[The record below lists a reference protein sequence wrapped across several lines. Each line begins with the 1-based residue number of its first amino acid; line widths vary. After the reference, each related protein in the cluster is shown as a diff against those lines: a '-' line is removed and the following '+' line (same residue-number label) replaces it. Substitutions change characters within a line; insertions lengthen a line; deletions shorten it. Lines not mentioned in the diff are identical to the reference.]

1 MNELTS
7 RTKWWKLWR
16 WRERERG
23 LNQWPSSW
31 PSVLKATSI
40 LSLYMVLIEDLYYFV
55 IGGMAI
61 AAAFACDQEEYSVV
75 LITHSAH
82 KNLSVHLATKNVECL
97 PVSTPAVV
105 APYEDDGPEGTLQPK
120 FLLQKHEITRQ
131 HRQECIHNV
140 ERIFGD
146 GPSLE
151 GDLIVINL
159 FALEGWSLAELFC
172 VPCIVAAPYV
182 VPYSAP
188 SSFEHYFRKELPL
201 LYEYLQEAPINKAS
215 NGVAVEGLI
224 DLFERQ
230 LMLCLQLGW
239 MERCYPLDVATFY
252 RGLGIVEKCSVEA
265 KPLSFY
271 DSSFVRIQYGFSEE
285 VVECPGYW
293 PSNVRA
299 CGFWFLPFEWQFSCN
314 KCGEISA
321 LLSSGHLSPKDE
333 MCSAHA
339 ELQSFLKTPA
349 SLPPVFIGLSS
360 VGRQV
365 FVTCSMGFLRNPEA
379 FLGVL
384 QKAVD
389 ITSHRFILFSAGF
402 DPLDAAIQKIAADAS
417 SGSEQKQFSEDGTL
431 LFGGRLFC
439 FSGSIPYKWLF
450 PRCAAAI
457 HHGGSGSTA
466 AALHAGIPQVIC
478 PFMLDQFYWAERMFW
493 LGVAPEPL
501 KRNYLLPDE
510 NDDVCVM
517 EAANMLARAIN
528 YALAPEGKACAS
540 EIAELLSHEDYRSR
554 IISEVEFYF
563 TGWSVGSFKDHQ
575 GRDQLFQLNEALRLG
590 FSA

>member
-1 MNELTS
+1 MMGAMEMDGKRT
-7 RTKWWKLWR
+7 RTKPVALFMAF
-16 WRERERG
+16 G
-23 LNQWPSSW
+23 TQGDVHPI
-31 PSVLKATSI
+31 A
-40 LSLYMVLIEDLYYFV
+40 
-55 IGGMAI
+55 AI

-120 FLLQKHEITRQ
+120 FLLQKREITRQ

-188 SSFEHYFRKELPL
+188 SSFERYFRKELPL
-201 LYEYLQEAPINKAS
+201 LYEYLQEAPINKV
-215 NGVAVEGLI
+215 GWKDVTHWMWPLFTEDWGLW
-224 DLFERQ
+224 RSVQ
-230 LMLCLQLGW
+230 LKLSP
-239 MERCYPLDVATFY
+239 YPFTDPVT
-252 RGLGIVEKCSVEA
+252 GL
-265 KPLSFY
+265 PLWHDRSP
-271 DSSFVRIQYGFSEE
+271 SPLLLYGFSKE

-321 LLSSGHLSPKDE
+321 LLSSGHLSPKDM

-349 SLPPVFIGLSS
+349 SLPPVFIGLST
-360 VGRQV
+360 VG
-365 FVTCSMGFLRNPEA
+365 SMGFLRNPHA

-450 PRCAAAI
+450 PRCAAVI

-493 LGVAPEPL
+493 LGIAPEPL

-528 YALAPEGKACAS
+528 YALAPEVKARAS
-540 EIAELLSHEDYRSR
+540 EISELLSHEDG
-554 IISEVEFYF
+554 V
-563 TGWSVGSFKDHQ
+563 W
-575 GRDQLFQLNEALRLG
+575 EALKIIKEEISCSNSMRH
-590 FSA
+590 